1 MSKYKHLISGLL
13 IVSLYFI
20 NTKIINFGIDKYVV
34 YKINHST
41 TDQILDFLVNNQTV
55 DQINLSYYTLVFKT
69 MFFVYIIITI
79 LIVTVYHKKLKAK
92 ISGCYTNR
100 VQIMKRLCL
109 YVGVLLGLTAGIYLI
124 NIFIFPQMS
133 DYIGENQSIINTVL
147 LGNLNPYIVIVV
159 VILSPIVEEFIF
171 RYGLINNLLK
181 NRNIIIQVL
190 VSSIIFSFIHI
201 GLAQMT
207 LSITYFGHLLL
218 LYMPMSIVY
227 SYVYVKERNIVF
239 PLSLHVLNNIGSII
253 IVFMFK

>member
-1 MSKYKHLISGLL
+1 MSKYRHLISGLV

-20 NTKIINFGIDKYVV
+20 NTKIVNFGIDKYII
-34 YKINHST
+34 YKINHSS
-41 TDQILDFLVNNQTV
+41 TDEILEFLVSNQSV
-55 DQINLSYYTLVFKT
+55 DQINLTYYTLVFKA
-69 MFFVYIIITI
+69 MFVVYVIITI
-79 LIVTVYHKKLKAK
+79 LIIAVYHKKLKAK
-92 ISGCYTNR
+92 IISCYTNR
-100 VQIMKRLCL
+100 LHIIKRLCV
-109 YVGVLLGLTAGIYLI
+109 YVGVLLGLTAGVYLV

-171 RYGLINNLLK
+171 RFGLINNLLK
-181 NRNIIIQVL
+181 NHKMIVQIL
-190 VSSIIFSFIHI
+190 VSSIVFSFIHI

-218 LYMPMSIVY
+218 LYMPMSLVY
-227 SYVYVKERNIVF
+227 SYVYVKEKNIVF